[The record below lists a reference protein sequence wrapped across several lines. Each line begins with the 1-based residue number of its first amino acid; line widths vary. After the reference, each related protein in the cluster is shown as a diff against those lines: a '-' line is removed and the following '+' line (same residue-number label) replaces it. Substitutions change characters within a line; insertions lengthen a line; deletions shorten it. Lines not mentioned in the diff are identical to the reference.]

1 VKYKVIKAFTCKLDH
16 QKYAKG
22 DIYETDDPDRA
33 AFLQKNGRL
42 GAMIEAPPVELPAN
56 QEPPAQEPKHIG
68 GGWYELP
75 NGERVKGKDEAY
87 AAMGGD

>member
-1 VKYKVIKAFTCKLDH
+1 MKYKVIKAFTCKLDH

-33 AFLQKNGRL
+33 AFLQKKGRL
-42 GAMIEAPPVELPAN
+42 GAMIEAPRVELPAN
-56 QEPPAQEPKHIG
+56 QEEPKHVG

-75 NGERVKGKDEAY
+75 DGSRIKGKEEALK
-87 AAMGGD
+87 ALGGD